1 MNTLLLVHIAKA
13 AGTSLRRLLKLNSGE
28 SGFDCFHN
36 GFLLRF
42 ENGCRVSRNRVELN
56 SLEQYEIAIFG
67 LRHPLARLQ
76 SCYRYFI
83 SGGLNGRG
91 NGEFPADRKSQEF
104 LRSVAPTFSSCC
116 QNLSVIS
123 GQIPHF
129 RSASFWLDSLE
140 RPLAK
145 NIICCRQESFD
156 DDVDGLLGALRLPPS
171 TCIEHSNESVG
182 FLPDLYNISEKDVR
196 CIEQFYSAD
205 YLRFGYEFSS
215 YDSLSLVQYW
225 DQPSPPGP
233 VIDRMNVCKS
243 LNPAWVYRRFNRQSA
258 SDFLASAYG
267 SDIASAFLDIRLPAM
282 QADVFR
288 VAFLLHEGGLWV
300 DAATSLIRPIDSWLD
315 RRHSLQMLRRSHQVH
330 PKIATQIIFAGRPGL
345 PLLQAGWGQI
355 VPRLLSRSG
364 TKVYRHFGPGVF
376 RDLMSSRPNLAFG
389 LHAVTEASLESYLK
403 LGSSSKILPSDQHW
417 TKRQEAESLYLS
429 GGWPSASQARN
440 DAS

>member
-56 SLEQYEIAIFG
+56 SLEQYDIAIFG
-67 LRHPLARLQ
+67 LRHPLGRLQ

-104 LRSVAPTFSSCC
+104 LSAVAPTFSSCC

-123 GQIPHF
+123 RQIPHF
-129 RSASFWLDSLE
+129 RSVSFWLDSLE

-156 DDVDGLLGALRLPPS
+156 DDVDGLLGALSLPPS
-171 TCIEHSNESVG
+171 TIIDHCNKAVG
-182 FLPDLYNISEKDVR
+182 PMSDLRNISEKDIR
-196 CIEQFYSAD
+196 CVEQFYSAD
-205 YLRFGYEFSS
+205 YAQFGYEFSS
-215 YDSLSLVQYW
+215 FRALPLVQYW
-225 DQPSPPGP
+225 DRPSPPAL
-233 VIDRMNVCKS
+233 VAERMNVCRS

-315 RRHSLQMLRRSHQVH
+315 RRHSFQMLRRSHQVH

-345 PLLQAGWGQI
+345 PLLQAAWGQI
-355 VPRLLSRSG
+355 FPRLLSRSG

-376 RDLMSSRPNLAFG
+376 RDLLISHPQLALG
-389 LHAVTEASLESYLK
+389 LHAISEFSLQSALK
-403 LGSSSKILPSDQHW
+403 LGSSSNILPLDQHW
-417 TKRQEAESLYLS
+417 TRLQETESLYFS
-429 GGWPSASQARN
+429 GE
-440 DAS
+440 